1 MAISVDELT
10 GRMPEIPE
18 FSEAVRDFQS
28 FLGREGVATR
38 LVWVFRDDLWQRG
51 QTRVLVRWPEPNR
64 TRQLM
69 EKVFTEGRAK
79 GLVEIVALAQT
90 ADWIVAT
97 VWYPKYESEE
107 VQGWSRNMKLSIR
120 HPLPRATQVPPTL
133 WNALTWLPAFRRYQR
148 TAFGIGT
155 RKWAAS

>member
-1 MAISVDELT
+1 
-10 GRMPEIPE
+10 MPEIPE

-51 QTRVLVRWPEPNR
+51 QRKVLIRWPEPDQ

-69 EKVFTEGRAK
+69 EKVFAEGRAK

-107 VQGWSRNMKLSIR
+107 VQGWSQNMKLSIR
-120 HPLPRATQVPPTL
+120 QPLPRAIRVASVL
-133 WNALTWLPAFRRYQR
+133 WNAFAWLPSFRRYQR
-148 TAFGIGT
+148 TAFGVGT
-155 RKWAAS
+155 REWAAS